1 MSGHS
6 KWAQIKRSKGVA
18 DVKRGAVFTKL
29 AREITLASRAG
40 LPDPDLNFRLRLAVQ
55 HARENNMPAENI
67 ERAIKRASGAHEGAA
82 IEEIYYEGYGP
93 GGVAL
98 LIQSA
103 TDNRNRTVAEIRS
116 TLSRAGGSLGEA
128 GSVSW
133 QFENR
138 GVITC
143 APDGMDP
150 DELSLMAI
158 DAGADDAKVDVEE
171 VIVYTEPGKLEDV
184 KKALEGQKVQISE
197 AEVSM
202 VSTTDIALDEKDAIA
217 LMKLVDRLED
227 LDDVQHV
234 YNNAEFDVEIFNR
247 LES

>member
-18 DVKRGAVFTKL
+18 DVKRGAIFTKL
-29 AREITLASRAG
+29 AREVTLAARAG

-67 ERAIKRASGAHEGAA
+67 DRAIKRAAGAHEGAA

-116 TLSRAGGSLGEA
+116 TLSRAGCSLGEA

-138 GVITC
+138 GVITLE
-143 APDGMDP
+143 ADGKDP
-150 DELSLMAI
+150 DELSLIAI
-158 DAGADDAKVDVEE
+158 DAGADDAKVDADE

-184 KKALEGQKVQISE
+184 KKALEEQNIGVTE

-202 VSTTDIALDEKDAIA
+202 VSTTDIALDEKDAVA